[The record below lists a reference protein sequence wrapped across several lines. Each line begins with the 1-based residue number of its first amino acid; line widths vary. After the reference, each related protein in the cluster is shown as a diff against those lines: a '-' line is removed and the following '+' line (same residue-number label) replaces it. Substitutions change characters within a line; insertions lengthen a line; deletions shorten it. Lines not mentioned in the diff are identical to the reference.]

1 MQQQVNLSLFNYNQ
15 RYPPFLLI
23 YTQMIQQNSKKASR
37 RSMAAIWRPLAPH
50 VLFYKFLYS
59 THCSFSRYPM
69 WRRLIRVF
77 MENQQRV
84 NTIYVDIINLFT
96 ESINF
101 FPLYQKRAH
110 QQEIFFV
117 NRSTK
122 IRGGNVN
129 QISVSLLGDLSFS
142 ICISKENI

>member
-23 YTQMIQQNSKKASR
+23 YTNDLANFEKGEQTFYGSNMATFGASR
-37 RSMAAIWRPLAPH
+37 LILSS
-50 VLFYKFLYS
+50 YS
-59 THCSFSRYPM
+59 THCSFSRYIM
-69 WRRLIRVF
+69 WHRLIRVF

-101 FPLYQKRAH
+101 FPLYHKRAH

-129 QISVSLLGDLSFS
+129 QISVSLSGDLSFS